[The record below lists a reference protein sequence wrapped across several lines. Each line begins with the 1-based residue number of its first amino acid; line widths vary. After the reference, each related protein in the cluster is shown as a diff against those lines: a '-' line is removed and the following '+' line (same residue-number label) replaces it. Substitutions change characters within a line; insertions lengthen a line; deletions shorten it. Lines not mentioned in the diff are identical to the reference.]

1 MKPEPKQPK
10 ASEEEWKSI
19 GVSKEW
25 IPLFNKAGYYLLSDL
40 KDVKAQ
46 KLQQDVC
53 GVNKKYKLGMENP
66 KVEEFQAYI
75 DAANKAE

>member
-1 MKPEPKQPK
+1 MPSQPK
-10 ASEEEWKSI
+10 ASEEEWTAI
-19 GVSKEW
+19 GVAKEW

-46 KLQQDVC
+46 KLQMDVC
-53 GVNKKYKLGMENP
+53 GVNKKFKLGLENP

-75 DAANKAE
+75 DKVNSEK